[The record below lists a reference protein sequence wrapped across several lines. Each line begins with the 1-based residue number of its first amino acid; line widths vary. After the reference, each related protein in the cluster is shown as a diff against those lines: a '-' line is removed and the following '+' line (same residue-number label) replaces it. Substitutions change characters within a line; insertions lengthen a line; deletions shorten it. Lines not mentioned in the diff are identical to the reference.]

1 MERKTVSLSHLN
13 PTQHKAMAT
22 HSSTLDWKIPW
33 TEEPCRL
40 QSMRS
45 QRVGHDWSDLAAAAA
60 TLIWSEVAQSCPTL
74 CDPMDCSL
82 QGSSVHGIFQAR
94 VLEWVAISISMGS
107 SPTQG
112 SNLGLP
118 HCRQTLY
125 HLSHQGSSIYLFIKI
140 KMWQLI
146 ITIY

>member
-1 MERKTVSLSHLN
+1 
-13 PTQHKAMAT
+13 
-22 HSSTLDWKIPW
+22 
-33 TEEPCRL
+33 
-40 QSMRS
+40 
-45 QRVGHDWSDLAAAAA
+45 
-60 TLIWSEVAQSCPTL
+60 
-74 CDPMDCSL
+74 MDCSL

-125 HLSHQGSSIYLFIKI
+125 HLSHQGSPKGVTKDKMVADTFDPQYVAIVQGNRDVNQALLAHRFDLIFFTGSPSLGKLVMEAASKYLTPVILELGGKSPCI
-140 KMWQLI
+140 VPG
-146 ITIY
+146 ITSSVPLLPS